1 MAVDPQLA
9 QAAALLRAGQVSQA
23 ESACRAVLAQ
33 SPRNGPAVHLLGLI
47 RNNAGDIEGA
57 EQLIRTS
64 IEIDPQRPEFRINLA
79 MLLRQAQ
86 RLQDAEQVCRGVLA
100 MQPDHALAWA
110 ILGSVLGDQFRL
122 PEAAAAYS
130 RAIEAGEHSAR
141 THHNLG
147 AVLAQM
153 DRAEEALEH
162 LARAESLG
170 FNVPLLHMNRG
181 RALMQLYRLDDA
193 ERAFAEAVA
202 LEPRNPDAQLLLA
215 QLRHMRGERD
225 FARDL
230 KTAAAPKDD
239 PGLQLLLADILR
251 RTGDLQSAEQLLR
264 DLLTLTGPAPR
275 IRAALAGT
283 LHEAGRLR
291 EAELEALDAAAGAP
305 RDAFVIE
312 TLVAIQLSLGRYH
325 EALPFIRVQRER
337 RPEDQRW
344 LAYAATAARLAG
356 DAIYPELF
364 DYDRLVRLYDIEPPS
379 GWSSIA
385 ELNAAL
391 AEVLKSRHPFVAHS
405 FDQTLRNGSQT
416 TRNLLADPDPV
427 IQAVLE
433 AFRAPL
439 EDYCSKLGSDPG
451 HPVSARNSGSARI
464 AGAWS
469 VQLHREG
476 FHVNH
481 VHAGGW
487 ISSAYYVSV
496 PEEVEETTLRYGW
509 LKFGEPRLPVPGA
522 TPERVVQPRA
532 GRLVL
537 FPSYMWH
544 GTIPIQGPVPRTAI
558 SFDALPA
565 APAESR
571 L

>member
-23 ESACRAVLAQ
+23 EAACRAVLEQ
-33 SPRNGPAVHLLGLI
+33 SPHNGPAVHLLGLI
-47 RNNAGDIEGA
+47 RNGAGDIAGA

-86 RLQDAEQVCRGVLA
+86 RLQDAEQVCRGVLT

-130 RAIEAGEHSAR
+130 RAIEAGEGSAR
-141 THHNLG
+141 TYHNLG

-153 DRAEEALEH
+153 DRAEEALEQ
-162 LARAESLG
+162 LARAQSLG
-170 FNVPLLHMNRG
+170 FNAPLLHMNRG
-181 RALMQLYRLDDA
+181 RALLQLYRSDEA
-193 ERAFAEAVA
+193 ERSFAEAVA

-215 QLRHMRGERD
+215 QLRHMRGDRD
-225 FARDL
+225 FARDI
-230 KTAAAPKDD
+230 KAAAKAD
-239 PGLQLLLADILR
+239 PALQLLLADMLR
-251 RTGDLQSAEQLLR
+251 RSGDLQSAEQLLR
-264 DLLTLTGPAPR
+264 DLMAVAGPAPR
-275 IRAALAGT
+275 IRATLAGT
-283 LHEAGRLR
+283 LHEAGRLK

-305 RDAFVIE
+305 RDASIIE

-344 LAYAATAARLAG
+344 LAYTATAARLAG

-364 DYDRLVRLYDIEPPS
+364 DYDRFVRLYDVEAPS
-379 GWSSIA
+379 GWSSMA

-391 AEVLKSRHPFVAHS
+391 SEVLQARHPFIAHS

-416 TRNLLADPDPV
+416 TRNLLNDPDPV
-427 IQAVLE
+427 IQALLE

-439 EDYCSKLGSDPG
+439 EDYCSKLGADPG
-451 HPVSARNSGSARI
+451 HPFSARNSGSARI

-481 VHAGGW
+481 FHAGGW

-496 PEEVEETTLRYGW
+496 PDEVEETTLRYGW
-509 LKFGEPRLPVPGA
+509 LKLGEPRLPVPGA

-532 GRLVL
+532 GKLVL

-544 GTIPIQGPVPRTAI
+544 GTIPIHGPVPRTAI
-558 SFDALPA
+558 AFDALPA
-565 APAESR
+565 AAAESR
-571 L
+571 